1 MKTGEIFVAGKWQA
15 TRSGETY
22 QPINPANE
30 EPIAAVGKGDERDID
45 LAVTAAR
52 KAFDEGPW
60 PKMSAH
66 ERGRI
71 VWRLGDLIQQNL
83 DEMARLESLCT
94 GKTMFDSGKVEIPFA
109 AEVFRYYAGWATKI
123 HGETLGLRDNAF
135 TFTLRQPVGVVG
147 AIVPWNFPFL
157 LSSWKIAPALA
168 AGNTIVIKPASQ
180 TPLTALRFAEI
191 CQEAGVP
198 EGVFN
203 VVTGPGGKVGM
214 ALVRDPRVDKIAFTG
229 STEVGKQIMREAAG
243 TLKRLSLELGGK
255 SPNIVFADADM
266 DAAVRGAL
274 TGIFYN
280 KGEVCAAGSRLFL
293 EESIHDQFMSKL
305 ADRVKSL
312 KVGDPMDKATRMG
325 PVISKG
331 QMETVL
337 SYIESGKQEGARVVA
352 GGGRADV
359 GTGKGYFIQPTIFDG
374 VTNEDEDR
382 PRGDLR
388 PGAVGDP
395 VPLGRGRHRAG
406 QPHRLR
412 PGRRGVDARR
422 LQGAQGGQGDPGG
435 HGVGQHL
442 QPLRSGAAVRRL
454 QGVGLRPRDGVGGAR
469 QLHRGQDRLGRL
481 VVAARPRTGMRSPS
495 AESIR
500 HDLVLVGGGHGH
512 IRSSSAGPWP
522 RPGGAPHP
530 RGGPPDRGLLRHGAG
545 LRSRPVPTGS
555 PRDRRPAAG
564 ASRGGAMHRRAGHRA
579 RTGRGA
585 SSWTAGHRSPTT
597 PCPSTWAP
605 RWPGSGAGRPR
616 ARDPHASHRG
626 VRPPRGRGAG
636 RRAGARCRAHRRG
649 RRGRGRRRGG
659 LRARGAAPGS
669 AAGRVEVLLLES
681 GPRVLPGYAASV
693 CGLVDVP
700 PGQVHLVRGGRSAR
714 LPSFVP
720 DERKVARIDGCETCS
735 SYVKTFDLREAGAIE
750 VVPLVDDV
758 ATVSLDLWANDQG
771 LARHMVSFAGV

>member
-1 MKTGEIFVAGKWQA
+1 MKAGEIFVAGKWQP

-60 PKMSAH
+60 PKMSPH

-123 HGETLGLRDNAF
+123 HGETLALRDNAF

-168 AGNTIVIKPASQ
+168 AGNTVVIKPASQ

-191 CQEAGVP
+191 CQEAGAP

-229 STEVGKQIMREAAG
+229 STDVGKQIMREAAG

-293 EESIHDQFMSKL
+293 EDSIHDPFMAKL
-305 ADRVKSL
+305 TDRVKSL

-325 PVISKG
+325 PVVSKG

-374 VTNEDEDR
+374 VTNDMKIAREEIFGPVLSVIPFHSVED
-382 PRGDLR
+382 GIAQGNHTSYGLAA
-388 PGAVGDP
+388 AVWTRD
-395 VPLGRGRHRAG
+395 VSKALKAAKAIRAG
-406 QPHRLR
+406 TVWVNAYNLFDAALPFGGFKESGF
-412 PGRRGVDARR
+412 GREMG
-422 LQGAQGGQGDPGG
+422 
-435 HGVGQHL
+435 
-442 QPLRSGAAVRRL
+442 S
-454 QGVGLRPRDGVGGAR
+454 VGLDNY
-469 QLHRGQDRLGRL
+469 
-481 VVAARPRTGMRSPS
+481 T
-495 AESIR
+495 E
-500 HDLVLVGGGHGH
+500 
-512 IRSSSAGPWP
+512 
-522 RPGGAPHP
+522 
-530 RGGPPDRGLLRHGAG
+530 
-545 LRSRPVPTGS
+545 
-555 PRDRRPAAG
+555 
-564 ASRGGAMHRRAGHRA
+564 
-579 RTGRGA
+579 
-585 SSWTAGHRSPTT
+585 
-597 PCPSTWAP
+597 
-605 RWPGSGAGRPR
+605 
-616 ARDPHASHRG
+616 
-626 VRPPRGRGAG
+626 
-636 RRAGARCRAHRRG
+636 
-649 RRGRGRRRGG
+649 
-659 LRARGAAPGS
+659 
-669 AAGRVEVLLLES
+669 
-681 GPRVLPGYAASV
+681 
-693 CGLVDVP
+693 
-700 PGQVHLVRGGRSAR
+700 
-714 LPSFVP
+714 
-720 DERKVARIDGCETCS
+720 
-735 SYVKTFDLREAGAIE
+735 VKTVWVDL
-750 VVPLVDDV
+750 
-758 ATVSLDLWANDQG
+758 S
-771 LARHMVSFAGV
+771 